1 MVKKMDIT
9 VEICCGGYED
19 ALQAAKGGA
28 ERVELNT
35 GLYMG
40 GLTPCTGTLK
50 LVKKDTDLKVI
61 SMVRPRGGGFCY
73 TDAEFRSMLRDAT
86 ELLEAGSDGIVYG
99 FLKADGSIDKDRTG
113 EMTRLI
119 HSYGKTAVFHRALD
133 CVGASDT
140 AMEELIS
147 LNVDR
152 ALTSGGRKTAW
163 EGRDRIKQLQEKFGS
178 MIQILAGSGINEEN
192 AGKFVN
198 ETGVRQIHSSCK
210 SWRKDATAKGR
221 DVSYAYVE
229 GAYSSMFEI
238 VSEQKTRKLLMAL
251 KDKTTAVE
259 FRDAPL

>member
-1 MVKKMDIT
+1 MNIT

-73 TDAEFRSMLRDAT
+73 SDSEFRSMLQDAAD
-86 ELLEAGSDGIVYG
+86 LLEAGSDGIVYG
-99 FLKADGSIDKDRTG
+99 FLKADGSIDQDRTG
-113 EMTRLI
+113 EMTKLI

-133 CVGASDT
+133 CVGASDI
-140 AMEELIS
+140 AVEELIA
-147 LNVDR
+147 LQVDR

-163 EGRDRIKQLQEKFGS
+163 EGRERIKHLQDKFGS

-192 AGKFVN
+192 VGKLIN

-210 SWRKDATAKGR
+210 SWRKDTTAQGK

-238 VSEQKTRKLLMAL
+238 VSEQKTEKLLKAL
-251 KDKTTAVE
+251 RDKVAAMQSDK
-259 FRDAPL
+259 R